1 MPRLRVRADARE
13 EILNAADR
21 LLGRFGY
28 SKTTMDDLA
37 REAGIGKGTTYLHFR
52 GKDEVFLSLIDRS
65 VDGVLRRLRAMAGGP
80 GPPEDRL
87 RAMLCARV
95 LLRFD
100 AFQGYAQGLH
110 DLLATLR
117 PLLVAQR
124 ERHLREEAAIFAAV
138 LREEGLPEEAAGRL
152 ARALLTGTNSLLPYY
167 LSPAQMGG
175 REAVAALAADV
186 AELLLAGLPSP
197 APSRPPR

>member
-1 MPRLRVRADARE
+1 MPRLRQRVDARA
-13 EILNAADR
+13 EILDAAGR

-52 GKDEVFLSLIDRS
+52 SKEEVFLSLIDRS
-65 VDGVLRRLRAMAGGP
+65 IEAVLDQLRAMAAEP
-80 GPPEDRL
+80 GSSEDRL
-87 RAMLCARV
+87 RSMLAARV

-100 AFQGYAQGLH
+100 AFRGYAESLH

-124 ERHLREEAAIFAAV
+124 EGHLRDEAAIFAAV
-138 LREEGLPEEAAGRL
+138 VREAGLPEPDAERY

-167 LSPAQMGG
+167 LSPAQLGG
-175 REAVAALAADV
+175 REAVAALAGDV
-186 AELLLAGLPSP
+186 AELLVNGLSAR
-197 APSRPPR
+197 APSDA